1 MSGEEFRAARVTPE
15 CSHLLEASRFLSAS
29 LSCCAH
35 VLVLD
40 QSPFFVAS
48 CMLAL
53 LVRCDPCL
61 CQPSFPPVGKL
72 PFCGS
77 STAHKPKPY
86 RRKSASFCRF
96 NNVTIFLRKGVRHV
110 LHYPRSAL
118 TRANGSR
125 SGSRQ
130 WRRIRRSLIRIGLR
144 S

>member
-1 MSGEEFRAARVTPE
+1 VPTIIPPGWEAAILWKFHGTQA
-15 CSHLLEASRFLSAS
+15 EAIPSKM
-29 LSCCAH
+29 C
-35 VLVLD
+35 LVL
-40 QSPFFVAS
+40 SV
-48 CMLAL
+48 
-53 LVRCDPCL
+53 
-61 CQPSFPPVGKL
+61 
-72 PFCGS
+72 
-77 STAHKPKPY
+77 
-86 RRKSASFCRF
+86 